1 MRFAFTGTQ
10 KKKRPQ
16 CYADHLRGRIHCC
29 LSVYMLLVV
38 VNVCLL
44 KLNLTTC
51 LYSLQRGYS
60 ARLFLRVIAG
70 DAVWCLRT
78 DNFGNVQNRV
88 LKIAVRRF
96 FFVFFFWL
104 CLCVHTGSRW
114 DFANT
119 QRERAAVMRRS
130 IHVLGILCFRL
141 PDLLRCLVTT
151 KR

>member
-1 MRFAFTGTQ
+1 
-10 KKKRPQ
+10 
-16 CYADHLRGRIHCC
+16 
-29 LSVYMLLVV
+29 MLLVV

-96 FFVFFFWL
+96 FFFCFFLVVSVCAYWQQMGF
-104 CLCVHTGSRW
+104 CKHSK
-114 DFANT
+114 
-119 QRERAAVMRRS
+119 RAGCGNA
-130 IHVLGILCFRL
+130 
-141 PDLLRCLVTT
+141 
-151 KR
+151 